1 MANKKRILSGVQP
14 TGDLHIGNWLGA
26 INNWVKLQEQYE
38 TFLCVVDLHAI
49 TASYNPKELSQNTIS
64 TAALYVAC
72 GIDPNICSIF
82 VQSQISAH
90 SELCWILNCMTPIN
104 WMERMI
110 QFKEKSIQQG
120 NNVSIGLFDYPIL
133 MAADILLYDA
143 DFVPV
148 GEDQKQHLELA
159 RDIAQQRINARFSKD
174 KKILKIPQ
182 PIIMKNGSKIMSLID
197 GSKKMSKSD
206 PNEGSRINLLDTPEI
221 ITKKIKRAKSDS
233 YIGIEFNN
241 SLNYIVSTIWIMLI
255 MNAINFIDNMDGL
268 AVVVS
273 SAICIQIAVLT
284 NYLNQYKLTDI
295 SILLL
300 CAIGGFFIFNFPPA
314 KLYFGDSG
322 SLFIGFCLGFMSI
335 LYNWLPE
342 NITVYSSTLSPI
354 LLIFSVPVIDFLVV
368 VTYRISIGKS
378 PTIGGTD
385 HISHRLLAKGF
396 SEKKVLT
403 IFLSYSFGTFGLI
416 YLSIFTPTQ
425 ISYVLIGALFV
436 LYFLAYFISIKLK
449 VLT

>member
-1 MANKKRILSGVQP
+1 
-14 TGDLHIGNWLGA
+14 
-26 INNWVKLQEQYE
+26 
-38 TFLCVVDLHAI
+38 
-49 TASYNPKELSQNTIS
+49 
-64 TAALYVAC
+64 
-72 GIDPNICSIF
+72 
-82 VQSQISAH
+82 
-90 SELCWILNCMTPIN
+90 
-104 WMERMI
+104 
-110 QFKEKSIQQG
+110 
-120 NNVSIGLFDYPIL
+120 
-133 MAADILLYDA
+133 
-143 DFVPV
+143 
-148 GEDQKQHLELA
+148 
-159 RDIAQQRINARFSKD
+159 
-174 KKILKIPQ
+174 
-182 PIIMKNGSKIMSLID
+182 
-197 GSKKMSKSD
+197 
-206 PNEGSRINLLDTPEI
+206 
-221 ITKKIKRAKSDS
+221 
-233 YIGIEFNN
+233 
-241 SLNYIVSTIWIMLI
+241 

-300 CAIGGFFIFNFPPA
+300 CAIGGFLFFNFPPA

-354 LLIFSVPVIDFLVV
+354 LLIFSVPLIDFLVV

-396 SEKKVLT
+396 SEEKVLT
-403 IFLSYSFGTFGLI
+403 IFLSYSLGTFGLI